1 MKRILSLMLVCVTL
15 LSLCSM
21 ALATEITNNTSNS
34 ANITVQYGVDSSYS
48 VTIPESATINAAGMG
63 TLTVSVSNAIL
74 EANNELFVSVTGD
87 SYADSYWNLTDSRN
101 NTNKLKYTIVA
112 NNAVI
117 APNDCI
123 LRIKPAEA
131 YNRTVSTVMDLMLAN
146 TTDYAGRYVDTLTFI
161 VDLHSH
167 VNNDNDALC
176 DECGDVVSTG
186 SIPLDNGATGSLG
199 QADAPVMAPPP
210 MFFAPSPQ
218 KEVFDLTLGDFKAV
232 TEVTPGEYETIEK
245 VTITSEF
252 VRRPFVFNQYAYSAW
267 IETKDANG
275 EVTKVVPTDVPNI
288 ESMPYIGEYIVY
300 EPGIYTNA
308 THEVFTDVENNKAW
322 LIFAHKYSTLANTL
336 SSLAYYKCFGTG
348 TIPAEGITFE
358 NLVICHWNGSNYEVV
373 DYSAEI
379 DALAKPETWYD
390 FTKHVSYETVQTR
403 EPSANTDLVYTPTTT
418 VKAESGMTWEDW
430 LASPYNTTGLS
441 NPTIKTSDYE
451 DVALTDVIDPNKEYA
466 LIGLTNAVS
475 GVWEISNLVDFVF
488 EVEPNDILEEYVAI
502 TINGTQYDAFMF
514 ECRSQYRPTG
524 MRYVYYIHAMHP
536 GNTGC
541 TTLWQGVS
549 ITNLSTEH
557 NQTIV
562 VDFGSTPQTVSPE
575 FYEWLHTYGTPIS

>member
-1 MKRILSLMLVCVTL
+1 MKQKVLWLLILTMLCTMF
-15 LSLCSM
+15 SM
-21 ALATEITNNTSNS
+21 ALAAEVTPGNPSSSDVTL
-34 ANITVQYGVDSSYS
+34 QYGVGESYT
-48 VTIPESATINAAGMG
+48 VTIPDAATIHESGMG
-63 TLTVSVSNAIL
+63 TLTVSVSNAML
-74 EANNELFVSVTGD
+74 EANSELLVNVTGD
-87 SYADSYWNLTDSRN
+87 SYTESYWHLTDSRN

-112 NNAVI
+112 NNSVI

-123 LRIKPAEA
+123 IRVQPAEA
-131 YNRTVSTVMDLMLAN
+131 YNKTVSTVMDLMLAN
-146 TTDYAGRYVDTLTFI
+146 ATNYAGNYIDSLTFV

-167 VNNDNDALC
+167 TNSDGDALC
-176 DECGDVVSTG
+176 DDCGEVVPTG

-218 KEVFDLTLGDFKAV
+218 KEIFDLTLGDFQAV
-232 TEVTPGEYETIEK
+232 TEVTPGEYETVEK

-267 IETKDANG
+267 IETRDANG
-275 EVTKVVPTDVPNI
+275 ELTKVVPTDVPNI

-300 EPGIYTNA
+300 EPGIYTTA
-308 THEVFTDVENNKAW
+308 THETFADVESNKAW
-322 LIFAHKYSTLANTL
+322 LIFAHKYSTLDNTL

-358 NLVICHWNGSNYEVV
+358 NLVICHWNGSSYEVV

-379 DALAKPETWYD
+379 DALAIPETWYD
-390 FTKHVSYETVQTR
+390 FTKHVSYERVQTR

-418 VKAESGMTWEDW
+418 VKAEPGMTWEDW
-430 LASPYNTTGLS
+430 LASPYNTTGLT

-466 LIGLTNAVS
+466 LIGLTNAIS
-475 GVWEISNLVDFVF
+475 GVWEFRDTVDFFF
-488 EVEPNDILEEYVAI
+488 EVEPNAALNEYI
-502 TINGTQYDAFMF
+502 PFTINGVEYDAFVF
-514 ECRSQYRPTG
+514 ECQSQYRPTG
-524 MRYVYYIHAMHP
+524 MRYVYFIYGMHP
-536 GNTGC
+536 GNTGV

-549 ITNLSTEH
+549 VLNLISEH
-557 NQTIV
+557 NQSII
-562 VDFGSTPQTVSPE
+562 VDFGSTPTAVSPE
-575 FYEWLHTYGTPIS
+575 FYEWVTTYATKIS